1 MTNLSPKGALAG
13 RWSASWSASAGRR
26 LIADRKL
33 RILREDHQGLILQKL
48 QERIP
53 NPELFSFV
61 SRFVTLAP
69 NLVLAVVSAIGGS
82 VYDNGVLRKLR
93 GASPEL
99 ARAWREIV
107 NECGINSLASA
118 IAQRAWLAGP
128 VGVSPH
134 LDRRGRLALDVITP
148 DVLDLE
154 RTGKYVDS
162 ALWLHSSSTWVEMD
176 GEAWRYYDARGRL
189 FKEVPHGA
197 KECPLVPFL
206 AGENLSDYWQSSAHS
221 GLVGKCLE
229 VSVLNA
235 HGTYVQ
241 QVSANKLTHIDPAAD
256 IEDVASLQNIGEF
269 ALPFVGEADIKVHD
283 RSVDPTPNWGM
294 ISRAI
299 ADAVSVYGIS
309 PTEVTGFNTSTSEWG
324 SLAIKIRSERI
335 GAQRSKQ
342 IEFIADSEQR
352 LWPVVAALLRGS
364 EHRHAKLLP
373 PPDEI
378 AEMLRL
384 SFAETADPE
393 EIKSRIAAMEAG
405 LSHGLTSALETQM
418 RLRRELGE
426 DEAQEIMDE
435 RLEAYARRNA
445 FLAHNNLPSD
455 ASLMGKPLDAQQ
467 GREGGLVSG
476 EVRRGAADVAAIEDG
491 A

>member
-1 MTNLSPKGALAG
+1 MTNLSPKGALAA
-13 RWSASWSASAGRR
+13 RWSASWAASAGRR
-26 LIADRKL
+26 LTADRKL

-99 ARAWREIV
+99 ARAFGEIV

-128 VGVSPH
+128 VGIGPH
-134 LDRRGRLALDVITP
+134 LDRRGRLALDIVTP

-154 RTGKYVDS
+154 RTGKYVDA
-162 ALWLHSSSTWVEMD
+162 ALWLHKSNTWIELD
-176 GEAWRYYDARGRL
+176 SEEWRYYDARGKLTRNI
-189 FKEVPHGA
+189 PHGA

-206 AGENLSDYWQSSAHS
+206 AGENLSDYWQTSAHS

-229 VSVLNA
+229 VSILNA

-241 QVSANKLTHIDPAAD
+241 QVSANKLTHIDADNVEDMAA
-256 IEDVASLQNIGEF
+256 LQNIGEF
-269 ALPFVGEADIKVHD
+269 ALPVVGEADIKVID
-283 RSVDPTPNWGM
+283 RSVDPAPNWGM

-352 LWPVVAALLRGS
+352 LWPVVVGLLRKS
-364 EHRHAKLLP
+364 EHRHADLLP
-373 PPDEI
+373 PPDEV

-393 EIKSRIAAMEAG
+393 EIKARIAAMEAG

-418 RLRRELGE
+418 RLRREMSE
-426 DEAQEIMDE
+426 VEAQELMDE

-445 FLAHNNLPSD
+445 FLARNNLPSD

-467 GREGGLVSG
+467 GREGGLISG
-476 EVRRGAADVAAIEDG
+476 EVRRGAADPAAIEDG

>member
-1 MTNLSPKGALAG
+1 MTNLSPKGALAAK
-13 RWSASWSASAGRR
+13 WSASWSASAGRR
-26 LIADRKL
+26 LIAERKL

-48 QERIP
+48 QERYP
-53 NPELFSFV
+53 NPELYSFV
-61 SRFVTLAP
+61 SRFVTRAP
-69 NLVLAVVSAIGGS
+69 NLVLAVVSAIGGV
-82 VYDNGVLRKLR
+82 VYDNGVLRTLR

-118 IAQRAWLAGP
+118 IGQRAWLAGP
-128 VGVSPH
+128 TGVSPH

-148 DVLDLE
+148 DVLELE

-162 ALWLHSSSTWVEMD
+162 ALWLHNSSTWVEMD
-176 GEAWRYYDARGRL
+176 DQAWRYYDARGRM
-189 FKEVPHGA
+189 FKEVPHSA

-221 GLVGKCLE
+221 GLVDKCLE
-229 VSVLNA
+229 VSVLSA

-241 QVSANKLTHIDPAAD
+241 QVSANKITHIDGD
-256 IEDVASLQNIGEF
+256 IEDFASLQNLGEF
-269 ALPFVGEADIKVHD
+269 ALPLIGTGTINIED
-283 RSVDPTPNWGM
+283 RAVDPSPNWGM

-299 ADAVSVYGIS
+299 SDAVSVYGIS

-335 GAQRSKQ
+335 GAQRNKQ
-342 IEFIADSEQR
+342 IEFIADSERR
-352 LWPVVAALLRGS
+352 LWSVVVALLRDS

-373 PPDEI
+373 PPDEVSD
-378 AEMLRL
+378 MLRL

-393 EIKSRIAAMEAG
+393 EIKARIAAMEAG

-455 ASLMGKPLDAQQ
+455 ARLMGKPLDAQQ
-467 GREGGLVSG
+467 GREGGLISG
-476 EVRRGAADVAAIEDG
+476 EVRRGAADVAATENG